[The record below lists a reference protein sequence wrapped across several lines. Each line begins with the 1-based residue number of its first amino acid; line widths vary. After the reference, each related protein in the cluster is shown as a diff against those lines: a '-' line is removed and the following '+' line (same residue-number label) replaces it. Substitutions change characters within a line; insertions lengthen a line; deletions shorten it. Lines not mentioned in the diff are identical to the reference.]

1 MEMMAYVIYGLL
13 MAVFG
18 FLLWLMLKDAKS
30 VKKHDGWGGGH
41 GVNIN
46 HRLLHKEK
54 DD

>member
-1 MEMMAYVIYGLL
+1 MMEVMTYVVYGVL
-13 MAVFG
+13 MAVLG

-46 HRLLHKEK
+46 HKLSHK
-54 DD
+54 DN